1 MQEAGAALFSK
12 KTWPRPPP
20 WGQAV
25 FPTCGEGPQA
35 KAPCSWPE
43 ETIQL
48 LLAFPQCSLALFLT
62 PLLLGVLRPL
72 PSCCLQRAHYLPG
85 TDLSL
90 PFTCIQPCHPHS
102 GPMRTGAGVRW
113 FYGGG
118 HQGAE
123 MCGKLGRPQTSRLP
137 SLPGRS
143 QPGPS
148 RCPLVPFSSVIRPFC
163 PPAYECPKFMLC
175 LWAFTNTDLS
185 CGKAAVLFSLLVCLD
200 LLVLLHVAFPMSFPG
215 EVVSDHS
222 DLNYNSHSILF
233 SPDPWNVL

>member
-1 MQEAGAALFSK
+1 M
-12 KTWPRPPP
+12 
-20 WGQAV
+20 

-233 SPDPWNVL
+233 SPDPWNVF